1 MTNNCGYFL
10 SFFFYIINITSCKIN
25 KIENVSLWRTCDIK
39 YSFLL
44 TTVHR
49 YFIIMTI
56 IIILHKFNFNTLLK
70 IFSNRS
76 PLHNYTNLSHI
87 SLGHCHHIATPPF
100 SQRLTELLAR
110 ESLLPSSKLFN
121 ERLIT
126 MADYLISR
134 TRGKEEEERIK
145 NLRAQRK
152 KARESTNAFFIF
164 FFFFLLSSKAKIEEF
179 NRVRWEGRACCFT
192 KRELLF

>member
-1 MTNNCGYFL
+1 MFL
-10 SFFFYIINITSCKIN
+10 FG
-25 KIENVSLWRTCDIK
+25 EH
-39 YSFLL
+39 FLL

-49 YFIIMTI
+49 YFIIMT

-76 PLHNYTNLSHI
+76 PLHNNTNLPDI

-164 FFFFLLSSKAKIEEF
+164 FSFFFFFPKPKSKNLIE
-179 NRVRWEGRACCFT
+179 
-192 KRELLF
+192 

>member
-1 MTNNCGYFL
+1 MFL
-10 SFFFYIINITSCKIN
+10 FG
-25 KIENVSLWRTCDIK
+25 EH
-39 YSFLL
+39 FLL

-49 YFIIMTI
+49 YFIIMT

-76 PLHNYTNLSHI
+76 PLHNNTNLPDI

-145 NLRAQRK
+145 NLRAQWK

-164 FFFFLLSSKAKIEEF
+164 FSFFFFLPKPKSKNLIE
-179 NRVRWEGRACCFT
+179 
-192 KRELLF
+192 

>member
-1 MTNNCGYFL
+1 MWIF
-10 SFFFYIINITSCKIN
+10 SFFFFYIINITSCKIN

-76 PLHNYTNLSHI
+76 PLHNNTNLPDI

-134 TRGKEEEERIK
+134 TRGREEEERIK

-164 FFFFLLSSKAKIEEF
+164 FFIFFFFLLSSKAKIEEF
-179 NRVRWEGRACCFT
+179 NRVRWEGRTCCFT

>member
-1 MTNNCGYFL
+1 MDIFFL
-10 SFFFYIINITSCKIN
+10 FFFYIINITSCKIN

-164 FFFFLLSSKAKIEEF
+164 FSFFFFLPKPKSKNLIE
-179 NRVRWEGRACCFT
+179 
-192 KRELLF
+192 

>member
-152 KARESTNAFFIF
+152 KARESTNPFFIF
-164 FFFFLLSSKAKIEEF
+164 FSFFFFLPKPKSKNLIE
-179 NRVRWEGRACCFT
+179 
-192 KRELLF
+192 

>member
-39 YSFLL
+39 YSFPFLL

-49 YFIIMTI
+49 YFIIM

-76 PLHNYTNLSHI
+76 PLHNYTNLPDI
-87 SLGHCHHIATPPF
+87 SLGHCHHIATP
-100 SQRLTELLAR
+100 QRLTELLAR

-126 MADYLISR
+126 MADYLICR
-134 TRGKEEEERIK
+134 TREREEEEEELKICVHSEK
-145 NLRAQRK
+145 KHERARML
-152 KARESTNAFFIF
+152 SSY
-164 FFFFLLSSKAKIEEF
+164 FFLFSSF
-179 NRVRWEGRACCFT
+179 FQSQNRRI
-192 KRELLF
+192 